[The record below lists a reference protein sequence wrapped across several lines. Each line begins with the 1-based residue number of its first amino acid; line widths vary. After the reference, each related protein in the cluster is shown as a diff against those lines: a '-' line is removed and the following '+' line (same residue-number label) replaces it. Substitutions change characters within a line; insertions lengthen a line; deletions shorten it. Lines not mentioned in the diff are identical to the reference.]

1 MTTPFTTREE
11 IEHLFSTT
19 AVDLR
24 VDDAAT
30 PTEEDGIIDEQIEDA
45 TEYLNQY
52 LWMNYQEADLAAS
65 SWVRRRATYVA
76 AHFLSSRRGNPAQYI
91 DRFQAITEELKA
103 IYTRDM
109 YIPGLNVLVQSAAPS
124 LANYL
129 IDNRGL
135 GPVNRVLADSYG
147 TYPGQRTAANYNI
160 PEII

>member
-24 VDDAAT
+24 VDDAAN
-30 PTEEDGIIDEQIEDA
+30 PTEEDDIIDENIDDA

-52 LWMNYQEADLAAS
+52 VWMNYREADLVAS
-65 SWVRRRATYVA
+65 NWVRRRATYVA
-76 AHFLSSRRGNPAQYI
+76 AHFLSSRRGNPGQYI
-91 DRFQAITEELKA
+91 DRFQSITEELKA
-103 IYTRDM
+103 ICSREM
-109 YIPGLNVLVQSAAPS
+109 FIPGLNVLVQSGVPS
-124 LANYL
+124 LANYT

-147 TYPGQRTAANYNI
+147 TYPGQRTAANYNL